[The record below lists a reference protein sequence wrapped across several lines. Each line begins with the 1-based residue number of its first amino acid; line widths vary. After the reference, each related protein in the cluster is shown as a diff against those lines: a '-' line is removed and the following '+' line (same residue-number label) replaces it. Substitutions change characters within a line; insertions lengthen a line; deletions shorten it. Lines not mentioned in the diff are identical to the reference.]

1 MARPIRVEYEDAVY
15 HVTARGNE
23 RREIFRCDPDR
34 ELFLKTV
41 GQACAKFGTVVHAY
55 CLMPNHYHL
64 IVRTPRA
71 NLSRAVGWLQ
81 TVYTI
86 RFNRLH
92 RRTGHLVQGRFRAHL
107 VEADS
112 YARRLVPYIHL
123 NPVRPREKRALV
135 PPERRR
141 SLDRYPWSSHRAYA
155 GRCEAPEWLSLEWLS
170 YWGRTVQEAR
180 REYVRSMA
188 EFFGARMV
196 SPLLD
201 LRGGLALG
209 SDALWE
215 KIRGLLEAREGQ
227 EEIRWRKQ
235 SDHVVVRR
243 RIAEMVDRE
252 TDTRIRIWMRVQLG
266 GERAT
271 DVAREFGYADGSGVS
286 RVIQR
291 LESRA
296 RRDVGLASKLS
307 AARQEILVSNV
318 KS

>member
-34 ELFLKTV
+34 ELFLATI
-41 GQACAKFGTVVHAY
+41 GQVCARFGTVIDAY

-71 NLSRAVGWLQ
+71 NLSRAIGWLQ

-92 RRTGHLVQGRFRAHL
+92 RRTGHLVQGRFKAHL

-112 YARRLVPYIHL
+112 YAQTLVPYIHL
-123 NPVRPREKRALV
+123 NPVRPRDKRALV
-135 PPERRR
+135 PPERRGW
-141 SLDRYPWSSHRAYA
+141 LDRYPWSSHRAYA
-155 GRCEAPEWLSLEWLS
+155 GRCRAPEWLSLEWLS
-170 YWGRTVQEAR
+170 YWGRTLQEAR
-180 REYVRSMA
+180 RAYVHSMA
-188 EFFGARMV
+188 GFFGARVV
-196 SPLLD
+196 SPFEN

-209 SDALWE
+209 SEALWE
-215 KIRGLLEAREGQ
+215 KIRGLLADREGH
-227 EEIRWRKQ
+227 EEIRWRRQ
-235 SDHVVVRR
+235 SDELVVRR
-243 RIAEMVDRE
+243 RVADMLEQER
-252 TDTRIRIWMRVQLG
+252 DTRIRIWMRVQLG
-266 GERAT
+266 GQRAT
-271 DVAREFGYADGSGVS
+271 DVARELGYADGSGVL
-286 RVIQR
+286 RVVQR

-296 RRDVGLASKLS
+296 HRDADLAAKLDTVRREV
-307 AARQEILVSNV
+307 LVSGI